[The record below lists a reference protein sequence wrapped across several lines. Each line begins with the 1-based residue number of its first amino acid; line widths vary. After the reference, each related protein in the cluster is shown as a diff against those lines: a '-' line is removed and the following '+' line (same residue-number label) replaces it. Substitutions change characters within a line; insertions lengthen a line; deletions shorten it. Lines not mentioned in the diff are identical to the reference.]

1 MLRSKQ
7 NFAEVED
14 MSAPGVNMLRP
25 MTGHEIDSKVS
36 DTFMAEHRLSLER
49 FKPKED
55 RISPDCLC
63 LMPHYVVGYAF
74 HLRQWCKSMA
84 S

>member
-7 NFAEVED
+7 NFAEVEE
-14 MSAPGVNMLRP
+14 MSALGENMLRP

-55 RISPDCLC
+55 QISPDCLC